1 MRIIHEK
8 GAVGVMTFES
18 GMIGIVGGIGA
29 VGEDMVRYADQSY
42 IVGFADGLRLSRENG
57 NCGILCNINTLR
69 RFLLLRRAAL
79 PPGFPKLIPIF
90 PKQKLFSSQVSFWT
104 RSGGKAL
111 AIIFLHTAYSA

>member
-29 VGEDMVRYADQSY
+29 VGEDMVRCADQSY

-90 PKQKLFSSQVSFWT
+90 PKQKLLNNQVSLCTFCM
-104 RSGGKAL
+104 
-111 AIIFLHTAYSA
+111 